1 MLGFNLW
8 GRGLVARKCTPRKS
22 GTVLEPCWNL
32 LLLSWKNWINLFSA
46 LANLRH
52 VFIFKRNFGLTILP
66 NHGKRHFFLNILWH
80 PKIGV
85 GTCKQNMFFMQEHPK
100 ESCFRW
106 PSFKHCKLVIK
117 LNATDCDVPV
127 TTFLTHPFNT
137 PLLAGLSLLLLEFSR
152 PKNIADYD
160 VFARTWRR
168 MSQFFVRLVWFL
180 SSGCSCASE
189 ASGKFGSRRPISSGS
204 PD

>member
-1 MLGFNLW
+1 
-8 GRGLVARKCTPRKS
+8 
-22 GTVLEPCWNL
+22 
-32 LLLSWKNWINLFSA
+32 
-46 LANLRH
+46 
-52 VFIFKRNFGLTILP
+52 
-66 NHGKRHFFLNILWH
+66 
-80 PKIGV
+80 
-85 GTCKQNMFFMQEHPK
+85 MQEHPK

-189 ASGKFGSRRPISSGS
+189 TSGKFGPRRLPISSGGGLYVNES
-204 PD
+204 IAQNNGTMVFSNCSSKRNGVESQILWTVGTFGPKRDSKRIDPIRRPITFDRKKKFHYCVILDFGIAQNFIC